1 MEETPM
7 TILLPKVNQKVTN
20 INQTIVI
27 IENEGIELPESAVP
41 KKKKKDKK
49 EKKEP
54 PNKKDD

>member
-1 MEETPM
+1 M
-7 TILLPKVNQKVTN
+7 TILLPKVNKKVT
-20 INQTIVI
+20 IIDQI

>member
-1 MEETPM
+1 M

-27 IENEGIELPESAVP
+27 IENEGSELPESAVP

>member
-1 MEETPM
+1 M

-27 IENEGIELPESAVP
+27 IENEGIELPESDVP